1 MAYSVIGFGSRTP
14 SKVLDALA
22 SVDGEIQPYG
32 SISFAHA
39 LSLPPYRRLIAN
51 SNKPCDALPVSQ
63 GAANPSFKGIY
74 YCLPTINDWMK
85 SGTSGSV
92 GGSYCRSA
100 VLQGVPV
107 TVYDP
112 LLDTLLTE
120 PSDVMMA
127 FSKLDM
133 SVANQLSSTGK
144 HATVIVVGGGG
155 REHALAVALAKSPQ
169 VAKVICAPGNGGTAV
184 EGGKISNASC
194 GQSNDEIVELAKSAK
209 ADMVVVGPEQP
220 LVDGIVDELKL
231 KCPGVRAFGPTK
243 AASILESSKA
253 FSKDFFKECGIRTAT
268 YENFTSLESA
278 LDYVSKLPENKRVVV
293 KASGLAA
300 GKGVLIPET
309 KEDTIKAVKEIMGDK
324 TFGSAGDTC
333 VIEEFMTGPEA
344 SCLAFCDGTTAKL
357 MPAAQ
362 DHKRALDNDKGL
374 NTGGMGAYAPAP
386 VVTKDWQDEIEE
398 MCIKT
403 VQKMAERGT
412 PYVGVLYAGIMLTP
426 DGPSMLEYNCRFGDP
441 ETEVVLPLL
450 ETDLYETF
458 VACCDGNLKDV
469 DVRFKDGYSACT
481 VICAALGYPEKY
493 PKGLAI
499 SGLADA
505 AGVEGVKVYHA
516 GTKVVD
522 GSTKTSGGR
531 VLAVTGMSR
540 GLKNAIKTA
549 YSGVSKIN
557 FTNDAGEGMMHH
569 RTDIANRA
577 ANAKLRIG
585 VLGSTRGTA
594 LIPVIEAIKEG
605 RLNAEIVAVVSNRS
619 KAPILDKGRALGPT
633 VVSKFVSCK
642 GLDRSQYDSEVTSIL
657 VAAGAEVVLCVGF
670 MRILSKEFCDFWSG
684 AAINVHPSL
693 LPLHAGMMDLAVHQ
707 DVLDSNEKES
717 GCTVHY
723 VEEEVDSGA
732 TLVQKRCPVEAGD
745 TAETLKARV
754 QKLEGEA
761 FCEAIEK
768 LTKKSISY
776 ADAGVDIVAG
786 AELVE
791 QIKADCKS
799 TRRPGCDASLG
810 GFGSLFDLGAAGYGG
825 DDVVIVGATDGVG
838 TKLIIAQ
845 GAGIHQHVGVDLVAM
860 CVNDL
865 VVTGAE
871 PLFFL
876 DYYATGRLDVAEAAA
891 VVSGIAEGCRQ
902 AGCVLSG
909 GETAEMPSM
918 YSPGDYDLGGFAV
931 GAVRRGDILPANV
944 GAGNV
949 LIGIKS
955 SGIHSNGFSLVR
967 KLLKKEGLEWG
978 DVAPWGNGVETVAEN
993 LLTPTKIYVKAVMS
1007 IIKRRLMNGS
1017 AHITGGGLLENLN
1030 RSLTPGTDAVV
1041 TYHPPL
1047 TPTFKWMQQAS
1058 GLDDGEM
1065 LKTFNNGVGFI
1076 LIVDEGKVEECLKVL
1091 REEGGEEGFVMGKLV
1106 EGTGEVRVECELN

>member
-1 MAYSVIGFGSRTP
+1 MN
-14 SKVLDALA
+14 LA
-22 SVDGEIQPYG
+22 ELTQCKIPT
-32 SISFAHA
+32 
-39 LSLPPYRRLIAN
+39 SL
-51 SNKPCDALPVSQ
+51 Q
-63 GAANPSFKGIY
+63 
-74 YCLPTINDWMK
+74 
-85 SGTSGSV
+85 
-92 GGSYCRSA
+92 
-100 VLQGVPV
+100 
-107 TVYDP
+107 
-112 LLDTLLTE
+112 
-120 PSDVMMA
+120 
-127 FSKLDM
+127 
-133 SVANQLSSTGK
+133 
-144 HATVIVVGGGG
+144 
-155 REHALAVALAKSPQ
+155 
-169 VAKVICAPGNGGTAV
+169 
-184 EGGKISNASC
+184 ISNAGC
-194 GQSNDEIVELAKSAK
+194 GQSNDEIVALAKSTNA
-209 ADMVVVGPEQP
+209 AMVVVGPEQP
-220 LVDGIVDELKL
+220 LVDGIVDELKM
-231 KCPGVRAFGPTK
+231 KCPGVRAFGPSK

-268 YENFTSLESA
+268 YENFTDIESA
-278 LDYVSKLPENKRVVV
+278 LEYVEKLPEGKRVVV

-309 KEDTIKAVKEIMGDK
+309 REDTIKAVKEIMQDK
-324 TFGSAGDTC
+324 AFGSAGDTC

-386 VVTKDWQDEIEE
+386 IVTKDWQDEIEE

-403 VQKMAERGT
+403 VQKMKERGT
-412 PYVGVLYAGIMLTP
+412 PYVGVLYAGIMLTH

-469 DVRFKDGYSACT
+469 DVRFRDGFSACT
-481 VICAALGYPEKY
+481 VICAAKGYPEKY
-493 PKGLAI
+493 PKGMVI
-499 SGLADA
+499 SGLDDA
-505 AGVEGVKVYHA
+505 AAIEGVKVYHA
-516 GTKVVD
+516 GTKVQD
-522 GSTKTSGGR
+522 GATKTSGGR
-531 VLAVTGMSR
+531 VLAVTGVSK

-549 YSGVSKIN
+549 YSGVSKIS
-557 FTNDAGEGMMHH
+557 FTNDAGEHLLH
-569 RTDIANRA
+569 NRTDIAAKAVNK
-577 ANAKLRIG
+577 KLRIG

-605 RLNAEIVAVVSNRS
+605 KLDAEIVAVISNRS
-619 KAPILDKGRALGPT
+619 KAPILDKGGALGPT
-633 VVSKFVSCK
+633 NVSKFVSCK
-642 GLDRSQYDSEVTSIL
+642 GLTRAQYDSEVTSIL
-657 VAAGAEVVLCVGF
+657 VAAGTEIVLCVGF
-670 MRILSKEFCDFWSG
+670 MRILSKEFCDFWAG
-684 AAINVHPSL
+684 RAINVHPSL
-693 LPLHAGMMDLAVHQ
+693 LPLHAGMMDLDVHQ
-707 DVLDSNEKES
+707 DVLNSKEKES

-732 TLVQKRCPVEAGD
+732 TLVQKRCSVEDGD

-761 FCEAIEK
+761 FCEAIAK

-791 QIKADCKS
+791 QIEADCAS
-799 TRRPGCDASLG
+799 TKRPGCDASLG
-810 GFGSLFDLGAAGYGG
+810 GFGSLFNLSEAGYAG

-838 TKLIIAQ
+838 TKLVIAQ
-845 GAGIHQHVGVDLVAM
+845 GAGIHGGVGVDLVAM

-876 DYYATGRLDVAEAAA
+876 DYYATGHLDVKEAAA
-891 VVSGIAEGCRQ
+891 VVRGIAEGCRQ

-918 YSPGDYDLGGFAV
+918 YKPGDYDLGGFAV
-931 GAVRRGDILPANV
+931 GAVRKGDILPVNV
-944 GAGNV
+944 GPGNV
-949 LIGIKS
+949 LIGLKS

-967 KLLKKEGLEWG
+967 KLLAKEGLGWG
-978 DVAPWGNGVETVAEN
+978 DVAPWGNGTETVAEN
-993 LLTPTKIYVKAVMS
+993 LLTPTKIYVKAVMKV
-1007 IIKRRLMNGS
+1007 IKKKLMNGS

-1030 RSLTPGTDAVV
+1030 RSLTPTTDAIVD
-1041 TYHPPL
+1041 YHPPL
-1047 TPTFKWMQQAS
+1047 PPTFQWMRQAS
-1058 GLDDGEM
+1058 GLDDEEM

-1076 LIVDEGKVEECLKVL
+1076 LIVEESKVEECLKVL
-1091 REEGGEEGFVMGKLV
+1091 KEEGGEEGFVMGRLV
-1106 EGTGEVRVECELN
+1106 EGTGEVKVTCNLE